1 MKVTIVK
8 IAVFAVAF
16 AIGFVVYE
24 GVVALL
30 KNAESFTTSYRP
42 PKQTTDGIS
51 KQKVE
56 SVLKR
61 TQKHIQCINRYIDTP
76 EKFEECDTV
85 KRSDAT
91 AKDPKKVRIVK
102 SKSKQS
108 SVFIASL
115 YFMMIALF
123 ALVFSVWFTAGI
135 LHLSCKLTSLS
146 GWAVQL
152 PPMLGVAG
160 TMYAMATFA
169 SAKSSSGVMSLFRDN
184 IADAVGTTIVGIA
197 FFALNSLFFALIQQ
211 EEFSDE
217 TE

>member
-1 MKVTIVK
+1 MKATIVK

-24 GVVALL
+24 GVITLL
-30 KNAESFTTSYRP
+30 KNAESVTTSYRP
-42 PKQTTDGIS
+42 SKQTTDDIS
-51 KQKVE
+51 EQKAE
-56 SVLKR
+56 TVLKR
-61 TQKHIQCINRYIDTP
+61 TQKRMQCIDRYIETP
-76 EKFEECDTV
+76 ERFEECDTI

-91 AKDPKKVRIVK
+91 AKDPKKVRTFELK
-102 SKSKQS
+102 PKQS
-108 SVFIASL
+108 GVFITSL

-123 ALVFSVWFTAGI
+123 ALVFGIWFIDGI
-135 LHLSCKLTSLS
+135 LHLPCKLTHLS
-146 GWAVQL
+146 SWAVQL

-169 SAKSSSGVMSLFRDN
+169 SAKSSSGVVSLFRDN

-197 FFALNSLFFALIQQ
+197 FFALNSLFFTLIQQ
-211 EEFSDE
+211 EEYNDE